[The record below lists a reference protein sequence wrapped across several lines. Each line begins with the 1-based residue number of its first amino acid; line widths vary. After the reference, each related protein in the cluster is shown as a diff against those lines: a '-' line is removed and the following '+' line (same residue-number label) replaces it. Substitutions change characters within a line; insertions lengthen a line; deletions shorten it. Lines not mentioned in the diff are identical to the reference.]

1 MIERTFPRTIP
12 DFPRRLRVV
21 TFNAQYGERIAALIS
36 TFTSH
41 ADLSRADVVLLQ
53 EIESHPHE
61 GASRAAQ
68 LAAALQ
74 MGHVYTHSRAA
85 GTDGTHGLAIL
96 ARWPL
101 HDISRIDLPRNDLPF
116 RRCARIALAAH
127 IGTPAGPLR
136 LTSVHL
142 DTRLNLAA
150 RIAQLTPAL
159 ADHDLQIVAGDLNTL
174 PCHFLRGA
182 VPLYRV
188 DQAGRLDEH
197 VRALG
202 FATPATAVGATHRH
216 FLRLRLDAIYTR
228 GLTAAAARVA
238 RDVHL
243 SDHFPVW
250 TDVEL
255 PS

>member
-1 MIERTFPRTIP
+1 M
-12 DFPRRLRVV
+12 RVV
-21 TFNAQYGERIAALIS
+21 TFNAQYGERISALIT
-36 TFTSH
+36 TFREH
-41 ADLSRADVVLLQ
+41 PDLSRADLILLQ

-61 GASRAAQ
+61 RTSRAAQ

-74 MGHVYTHSRAA
+74 MDHVYAHSRAA

-96 ARWPL
+96 SRWPL
-101 HDISRIDLPRNDLPF
+101 RDVERLDLPRNDLPF

-127 IGTPAGPLR
+127 VDTPHGELR

-159 ADHDLQIVAGDLNTL
+159 VDHPLHILAGDLNTL
-174 PCHFLRGA
+174 PCHFVRGA
-182 VPLYRV
+182 VPLFRV
-188 DQAGRLDEH
+188 DQAGRLDAH
-197 VRALG
+197 VRELG
-202 FATPATAVGATHRH
+202 FATPTSTVGATHRH

-228 GLTAAAARVA
+228 GLTAAPAHVA

-243 SDHFPVW
+243 SDHYPVW
-250 TDVEL
+250 ADVAL
-255 PS
+255 PDLRR